1 MWPGSSRH
9 WDGERVFAL
18 PASVRVVLATEPV
31 DMRKS
36 IDGLMALVRTAWG
49 EDVYSGHLFAFVSR
63 RGDRIKV
70 LTWSRGGFV
79 LLYKRL
85 ETGRFRLPRVDAEA
99 KAVTLDATQLA
110 MLLDGIDVAQVKR
123 QPAWTP
129 PGRAAS

>member
-1 MWPGSSRH
+1 MDVVSVIVAGAKPALLVLPGQR
-9 WDGERVFAL
+9 AL
-18 PASVRVVLATEPV
+18 LHPAVAAQPFL
-31 DMRKS
+31 
-36 IDGLMALVRTAWG
+36 GLCAWAGDAWG

-85 ETGRFRLPRVDAEA
+85 ETGRFRLPRVEAEA
-99 KAVTLDATQLA
+99 KAVQLDSTQLA

-129 PGRAAS
+129 PGRTGS